1 MLHRTNRYDNNWIE
15 QDHRG
20 IKQRTRP
27 MRGLGSFESADRSG
41 LAFDELR
48 NFYRIPGTRG
58 TRLSLSEKRR
68 HHQERTQTIID
79 IVLAA

>member
-1 MLHRTNRYDNNWIE
+1 MLHRTNRYENNWIE

-27 MRGLGSFESADRSG
+27 MSWFGSLESAARFC

-48 NFYRIPGTRG
+48 NFYRTPG

-68 HHQERTQTIID
+68 HHQDRTQIIID
-79 IVLAA
+79 LVLAA